1 MHTPTKPAAR
11 AYFPAILCAE
21 HDSPIDALL
30 ALSVPRDEA
39 MDLVAASWLAG
50 EATCLVAILDG
61 GRPVVVLRT
70 PEGRWAACN
79 AFFSDLSSTPEAAG
93 RRLSKLLKRR
103 RRGYV
108 AWMPVA
114 DTRPEEVPGFAMAC
128 GRGWDAEA
136 SDAGSHS
143 EVSPALH
150 PWACAGCKK
159 KPA

>member
-1 MHTPTKPAAR
+1 MHTPAKPAAR

-39 MDLVAASWLAG
+39 MDLVAASWQAG

-70 PEGRWAACN
+70 SEGRWAACN
-79 AFFSDLSSTPEAAG
+79 AFLGDFSSTPEAAG
-93 RRLSKLLKRR
+93 RRLGKLLKRR

-108 AWMPVA
+108 AWMPAGESQPDKTGGLGVA
-114 DTRPEEVPGFAMAC
+114 
-128 GRGWDAEA
+128 
-136 SDAGSHS
+136 
-143 EVSPALH
+143 
-150 PWACAGCKK
+150 
-159 KPA
+159 